1 MSDRKFKDE
10 YPKVPDDIYKMIVS
24 EVDKQIKSDN
34 EESKVRRIS
43 FRKMVVISLAAALTI
58 GTTIFAANKLYEM
71 YVEKEGDYG
80 LRVGISSEKM
90 NEILDKEEVPVLSI
104 TPSYIPEGMEKSDGN
119 NSLKYSFTSTPNQ
132 GGFSINTVIMDE
144 TFSMEKITGGEV
156 PVTDINV
163 IENEILDLDGREAV
177 YLRKPDR
184 PGGSIDFNQKIYIPY
199 PEYGQI
205 IEVYIGEDIEKDEA
219 VKIVQNF
226 DVTETGT
233 MMSKDSCGSWKSK
246 YEVLDDNIPNGNNT
260 ASESDV
266 HKIGEEFISKGGI
279 MEDVDK
285 GVEVKVTDVQIADD
299 FSLLD
304 PEYIDDELY
313 ELIGE
318 DGKLKDN
325 TIYYMKSGDGISS
338 LDENSLT
345 ETKAIKLVYVTAEY
359 TNLEDTPLYDTLYFA
374 QIQYF
379 DESLRQYSRED
390 LCDGATG
397 VEYSYPKID
406 SEMPYIDVLGGPR
419 NNNHIAYMDPGE
431 TVTIHLGYFVHED
444 ELDSMYIN
452 FSTMGGIYYEEG
464 SPLVDIRQ
472 F

>member
-24 EVDKQIKSDN
+24 EVDKQIKSNN

-90 NEILDKEEVPVLSI
+90 NEILDKEEVPVLSV

-132 GGFSINTVIMDE
+132 GGFSINTIIMDE
-144 TFSMEKITGGEV
+144 TFSMEKIKDGEV

-163 IENEILDLDGREAV
+163 VENEILDLDGREAV

-226 DVTETGT
+226 VVTETGT
-233 MMSKDSCGSWKSK
+233 MMSKDSCRSWKSQ
-246 YEVLDDNIPNGNNT
+246 YEVLDYNISNGKNT

-285 GVEVKVTDVQIADD
+285 GVAVKVTDVQIADD
-299 FSLLD
+299 FSLLN

-325 TIYYMKSGDGISS
+325 TIYYMKSGDGVSS
-338 LDENSLT
+338 LVENILT
-345 ETKAIKLVYVTAEY
+345 ETEAIKLVYVTAEY

-431 TVTIHLGYFVHED
+431 TVTINLGYFVHED